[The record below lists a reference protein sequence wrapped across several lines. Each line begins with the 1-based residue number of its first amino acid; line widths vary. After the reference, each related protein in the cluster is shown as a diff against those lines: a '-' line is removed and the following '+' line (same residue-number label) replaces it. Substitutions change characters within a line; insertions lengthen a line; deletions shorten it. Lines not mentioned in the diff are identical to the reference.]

1 MNEFEKSNWNRADYS
16 QDYLDN
22 ADIYIQ
28 DRKTLLNV
36 LASFYR
42 NFFKNKKIRILDLG
56 CGNGILSK
64 TLCNQKGD
72 KEIIVTDGSKDMIS
86 AAKEELEGLP
96 ILEFCQI
103 SFEKIIEGQFKK
115 GSFDFIVSSFAI
127 HHLDISQKK
136 QLFKRIF
143 EIMNPNAYFLN
154 IDVVTSI
161 HEDYSEWYYELWK
174 EWIVDRQK
182 FLNLKK
188 SLEQV
193 PEEAR
198 KKSENHYDPLMV
210 QLEAL
215 RSIGFLE
222 IECHYKY
229 GVFAIYGGKKQ

>member
-1 MNEFEKSNWNRADYS
+1 MNEFEKSNWNKADYS

-42 NFFKNKKIRILDLG
+42 KFFKSKKIRVLDLG
-56 CGNGILSK
+56 CGDGILSK

-86 AAKEELEGLP
+86 AAKKELEGLP

-103 SFEKIIEGQFKK
+103 SFEEIIEGQFEKD
-115 GSFDFIVSSFAI
+115 SFDFIVSSFAI
-127 HHLDISQKK
+127 HHLEFSQKK

-143 EIMNPNAYFLN
+143 EIMNPKGYFLN

-161 HEDYSEWYYELWK
+161 NENYYEWYYDLWK

-188 SLEQV
+188 SFEQV

-198 KKSENHYDPLMV
+198 GKSENHYDPLQV
-210 QLEAL
+210 HLKAL
-215 RSIGFLE
+215 RSVGFSE
-222 IECHYKY
+222 VECHYKY